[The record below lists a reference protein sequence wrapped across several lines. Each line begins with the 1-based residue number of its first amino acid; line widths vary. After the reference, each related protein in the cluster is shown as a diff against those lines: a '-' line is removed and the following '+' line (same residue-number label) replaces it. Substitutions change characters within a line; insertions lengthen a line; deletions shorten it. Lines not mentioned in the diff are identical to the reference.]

1 MGLWICFHSRM
12 DHLQSKG
19 ISTAGS
25 GDWISTG
32 KKKKSYTKWTYRNER
47 IQNEFKM
54 NHTFTCET

>member
-1 MGLWICFHSRM
+1 M

-32 KKKKSYTKWTYRNER
+32 KKKKKVT
-47 IQNEFKM
+47 QNELREMNVYKM
-54 NHTFTCET
+54 NSK